1 MEIKG
6 LATASNLGKE
16 FRDFLTKTNM
26 LALAL
31 AVVIGGAVGKV
42 VDGFVADLLMPLIG
56 MVDASGDWR
65 KLTLELGRAKFTYGH
80 LLGVLVDFTIVALF
94 VFFSTKALIKPAPA
108 APAAPSKVCPECRE
122 NIHPEATR
130 CKFCTA
136 VQPKP

>member
-6 LATASNLGKE
+6 LNTARNLGKE

-42 VDGFVADLLMPLIG
+42 VDGLVKHLLMPVIG
-56 MVDASGDWR
+56 IVDAKGDWR
-65 KLTLELGRAKFTYGH
+65 QWSTEIGRFKLEYGQILG
-80 LLGVLVDFTIVALF
+80 LLVDFLIVAMV
-94 VFFSTKALIKPAPA
+94 VFFVTKALIKPAP
-108 APAAPSKVCPECRE
+108 PAPSKVCPECRE

-136 VQPKP
+136 VQPKA

>member
-6 LATASNLGKE
+6 LAAARSFGKE

-31 AVVIGGAVGKV
+31 AVVIGGAIGKV
-42 VDGFVADLLMPLIG
+42 VDGFVGALLMPVVG

-65 KLTLELGRAKFTYGH
+65 KLTLELGRLKIAYGH
-80 LLGVLVDFTIVALF
+80 LMGVLVDFTIVALV
-94 VFFSTKALIKPAPA
+94 VFFVTKALLKPAPA
-108 APAAPSKVCPECRE
+108 PPAPVTKVCPECRE

-130 CKFCTA
+130 CKFCTS
-136 VQPKP
+136 VQPKV